1 MGERGRL
8 SVVGERGGAA
18 AELRFAVRRAPGRA
32 RRRGR
37 ESQMAPA
44 SAGSRSWTKTIED
57 VACARAARS
66 ESGAVRNLVKRH
78 DVTVALNDCM
88 LTSCLPAKKH
98 PVQTWFVPRRP
109 TLCF

>member
-32 RRRGR
+32 RRRGS

-66 ESGAVRNLVKRH
+66 ESGARCE
-78 DVTVALNDCM
+78 TS
-88 LTSCLPAKKH
+88 LTD
-98 PVQTWFVPRRP
+98 TM
-109 TLCF
+109 